1 MESLFPQTMP
11 WWEFALR
18 GAGCYVGLLVLLRL
32 TGKRSF
38 GEMSPFDIVVLM
50 LVGGALRSA
59 MVGHDDSFLGP
70 FIAVAGVLLLDKLLG
85 IAATFNPGF
94 NALLEGRAALLAK
107 AGQIVPGALRKHR
120 IPDAVFERELRER
133 NVRSVESVDE
143 ARLEVNGRITVLT
156 PDSK

>member
-1 MESLFPQTMP
+1 
-11 WWEFALR
+11 
-18 GAGCYVGLLVLLRL
+18 VLLRL

-85 IAATFNPGF
+85 IAATFRSPCSNPIRS
-94 NALLEGRAALLAK
+94 EAARSLHRCPAFLDIAAMRLAN
-107 AGQIVPGALRKHR
+107 GHSRTR
-120 IPDAVFERELRER
+120 
-133 NVRSVESVDE
+133 RSCRSLIRGT
-143 ARLEVNGRITVLT
+143 A
-156 PDSK
+156 P